1 MRHSITSLD
10 TWYLRH
16 PILLHPTNC
25 FLEKI
30 PILGLL
36 FYTTPLQKKHW
47 VIDIKLRQAIG
58 EAVMLGC
65 VLSWI
70 YILIIITYNGI
81 VTGNY
86 EFRIIIRSNVFY
98 EHYFELVLLIVGLYF
113 YIRYRRIRF
122 KIRRKNIWN

>member
-1 MRHSITSLD
+1 M
-10 TWYLRH
+10 
-16 PILLHPTNC
+16 
-25 FLEKI
+25 
-30 PILGLL
+30 
-36 FYTTPLQKKHW
+36 
-47 VIDIKLRQAIG
+47 KLRQAIG

-122 KIRRKNIWN
+122 KIRRKNI